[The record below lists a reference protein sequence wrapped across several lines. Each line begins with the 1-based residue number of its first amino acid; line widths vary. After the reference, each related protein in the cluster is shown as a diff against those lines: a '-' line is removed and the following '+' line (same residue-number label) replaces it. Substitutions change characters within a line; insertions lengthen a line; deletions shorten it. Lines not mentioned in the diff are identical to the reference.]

1 MAGPSAPAPRLR
13 RALAAV
19 EAHPRLAVAIAAA
32 VPYALTLGN
41 PPVLDDGWAALDNPL
56 VWSLR
61 NVGRIFTELYGFAGD
76 PSVRG
81 PYRPITTLS
90 YALNYAV
97 HGRWTPGF
105 HAVNVALHVAA
116 TLLLWALAR
125 RVARVALPGRG
136 DRAALLAALLFAVH
150 PA

>member
-1 MAGPSAPAPRLR
+1 MALPAPAPRWR

-19 EAHPRLAVAIAAA
+19 EAYPRLAVALAAA
-32 VPYALTLGN
+32 LPYLGTLGN
-41 PPVLDDGWAALDNPL
+41 PPILDDGWAALDNPL

-61 NVGRIFTELYGFAGD
+61 NAGRIFREPYGFAGD

-81 PYRPITTLS
+81 PYRPVTTLS

-105 HAVNVALHVAA
+105 HAVNVALHAMASV
-116 TLLLWALAR
+116 LLWALAR
-125 RVARVALPGRG
+125 RLARAALPGRS
-136 DRAALLAALLFAVH
+136 DRAAL
-150 PA
+150 